1 MFGKLREKL
10 KKFTKQV
17 EEKIEEEEKAVEV
30 STTEE
35 KHSTAVQGSTE
46 AKEEKPGFF
55 GRLLQVEIKEKD
67 IEDALDE
74 LELELLEAD
83 VALETVEALREKIKE
98 KLVGRKVR
106 IGTNKGKI
114 IEEALKDVIL
124 EILTPPE
131 KKIDLLQMVKSKEE
145 KPFVIAFVGFNGSG
159 KTTTIAKLA
168 HWLKKNGFSVVIAA
182 SDTFRAGGA
191 IEQLEEHAKRVG
203 VKVIKHDYGADP
215 AAVAYDA
222 IQHAKA
228 RKIDVVLIDTAGR
241 NELNRNLM
249 DEMKKIV
256 RVTKPDLVIFVG
268 DSLGGNAVVEQ
279 AKQFNEAVRID
290 GVILTKLDA
299 DARGGGAALSI
310 SHAIGA
316 PILFVGVGQG
326 YEDLRPFDEKCSWI
340 EFLGRIDL

>member
-10 KKFTKQV
+10 KRFSKQV
-17 EEKIEEEEKAVEV
+17 EEKVEEEEKVLQKKAPK
-30 STTEE
+30 E
-35 KHSTAVQGSTE
+35 K
-46 AKEEKPGFF
+46 KGFF
-55 GRLLQVEIKEKD
+55 EKLLQVEIKEKD

-83 VALETVEALREKIKE
+83 VTLETVEALREKIKE

-106 IGTNKGKI
+106 IGTNKGKM
-114 IEEALKDVIL
+114 IEEALREAVL
-124 EILTPPE
+124 EVLTPE
-131 KKIDLLQMVKSKEE
+131 RKIDLLEAIRSKEE

-182 SDTFRAGGA
+182 SDTFRAGA

-203 VKVIKHDYGADP
+203 VKVIKHSYGADP

-228 RKIDVVLIDTAGR
+228 RNVDVVLIDTAGR

-249 DEMKKIV
+249 DEMKKIA
-256 RVTKPDLVIFVG
+256 RVAKPDLIIFVG
-268 DSLGGNAVVEQ
+268 DSLSGNAVVEQ
-279 AKQFNEAVRID
+279 AKQFNEAVKID

-299 DARGGGAALSI
+299 DARGGAALSI
-310 SHAIGA
+310 SNAIGA

-326 YEDLRPFDEKCSWI
+326 YDDLKPFDEKWFV
-340 EFLGRIDL
+340 ERIFGEE

>member
-10 KKFTKQV
+10 KKFTRQV
-17 EEKIEEEEKAVEV
+17 EEKIEEEEKKVGK
-30 STTEE
+30 E
-35 KHSTAVQGSTE
+35 K
-46 AKEEKPGFF
+46 KPGLVE
-55 GRLLQVEIKEKD
+55 RLLQVEIKEKD
-67 IEDALDE
+67 IEEALDE

-98 KLVGRKVR
+98 KLVGKKVR
-106 IGTNKGKI
+106 IGTNKGKL
-114 IEEALKDVIL
+114 IEEALRGAIL
-124 EILTPPE
+124 EILTPE
-131 KKIDLLQMVKSKEE
+131 KRIDLIEMIRSKEE
-145 KPFVIAFVGFNGSG
+145 KPFVVVFVGFNGSG

-168 HWLKKNGFSVVIAA
+168 HWFKKNGLSVVIAA
-182 SDTFRAGGA
+182 SDTFRAGA
-191 IEQLEEHAKRVG
+191 IEQIEEHARRVG
-203 VKVIKHDYGADP
+203 VRVIKHDYGADP

-228 RKIDVVLIDTAGR
+228 RNIDVVLIDTAGR

-268 DSLGGNAVVEQ
+268 DSLSGNAVVEQ

-299 DARGGGAALSI
+299 DARGGAALSI

-326 YEDLRPFDEKCSWI
+326 YDDLKPFDEKWFV
-340 EFLGRIDL
+340 ERIFGEE

>member
-1 MFGKLREKL
+1 MLGKLKERLNSFVDKVSQTEISEKD
-10 KKFTKQV
+10 V
-17 EEKIEEEEKAVEV
+17 EKA
-30 STTEE
+30 
-35 KHSTAVQGSTE
+35 
-46 AKEEKPGFF
+46 
-55 GRLLQVEIKEKD
+55 LWDLEI
-67 IEDALDE
+67 
-74 LELELLEAD
+74 ELLESD
-83 VALETVEALREKIKE
+83 VAFETVEALKDKIKE
-98 KLVGRKVR
+98 KLVGQKVR
-106 IGTNKGKI
+106 IGSNKREIVENAIKEAI
-114 IEEALKDVIL
+114 I
-124 EILTPPE
+124 EILTPE
-131 KKIDLLQMVKSKEE
+131 KRIDLIEMIKSKEE

-182 SDTFRAGGA
+182 SDTFRAGA

-228 RKIDVVLIDTAGR
+228 RGIDVVLIDTAGR

-249 DEMKKIV
+249 DEMKKIA

-299 DARGGGAALSI
+299 DARGGAALSI

-326 YEDLRPFDEKCSWI
+326 YGDLRPFDEKWFV
-340 EFLGRIDL
+340 ERIFGEA

>member
-10 KKFTKQV
+10 KKFTQTV
-17 EEKIEEEEKAVEV
+17 EEKIEEEEKVVEKK
-30 STTEE
+30 TPEETEE
-35 KHSTAVQGSTE
+35 K
-46 AKEEKPGFF
+46 KGFIE
-55 GRLLQVEIKEKD
+55 RLLQVEIKEKD

-106 IGTNKGKI
+106 VGTNKGKI
-114 IEEALKDVIL
+114 IEEALREAIT
-124 EILTPPE
+124 EILTPE
-131 KKIDLLQMVKSKEE
+131 KRIDLIEMIKSKEE

-168 HWLKKNGFSVVIAA
+168 HGLKKNGLSVVIAA
-182 SDTFRAGGA
+182 SDTFRAGA

-203 VKVIKHDYGADP
+203 VKVIKHSYGADP

-228 RKIDVVLIDTAGR
+228 RGIDVVLIDTAGR

-249 DEMKKIV
+249 DEMKKIA

-268 DSLGGNAVVEQ
+268 DSLGGNSVVEQ

-299 DARGGGAALSI
+299 DARGGAALSI

-326 YEDLRPFDEKCSWI
+326 YDDLRPFDEKWFV
-340 EFLGRIDL
+340 ERIFGEE

>member
-10 KKFTKQV
+10 RKFTKQV
-17 EEKIEEEEKAVEV
+17 EEKIEEEEKKVEKKV
-30 STTEE
+30 ETE
-35 KHSTAVQGSTE
+35 K
-46 AKEEKPGFF
+46 KPGIVE
-55 GRLLQVEIKEKD
+55 RLLQVEIKEKD
-67 IEDALDE
+67 VEDALDE

-98 KLVGRKVR
+98 KLVGKKVR
-106 IGTNKGKI
+106 IGTNKAKL
-114 IEEALKDVIL
+114 IENALREAIL
-124 EILTPPE
+124 EILTPE
-131 KKIDLLQMVKSKEE
+131 KKLDLLEMIRSKEE
-145 KPFVIAFVGFNGSG
+145 KPFVIVFVGFNGSG

-168 HWLKKNGFSVVIAA
+168 HWLKKNGLSVVVAA
-182 SDTFRAGGA
+182 SDTFRAGA

-228 RKIDVVLIDTAGR
+228 RGIDVVLVDTAGR

-268 DSLGGNAVVEQ
+268 DSLSGNAVVEQ

-299 DARGGGAALSI
+299 DARGGAALSI

-326 YEDLRPFDEKCSWI
+326 YDDLKPFDEKW
-340 EFLGRIDL
+340 FVDRIFGEE

>member
-10 KKFTKQV
+10 KGFVKKV
-17 EEKIEEEEKAVEV
+17 EENVEEEEKKVEKV
-30 STTEE
+30 KPE
-35 KHSTAVQGSTE
+35 K
-46 AKEEKPGFF
+46 KPGLFE
-55 GRLLQVEIKEKD
+55 RLLQVEIKEKD
-67 IEDALDE
+67 VERALDD
-74 LELELLEAD
+74 LEIELLEAD
-83 VALETVEALREKIKE
+83 VALEVVDELRENIKK
-98 KLVGRKVR
+98 KLVGKKVK
-106 IGTNKGKI
+106 IGTNKAKI
-114 IEEALKDVIL
+114 IEEAVKEAVL
-124 EILTPPE
+124 EVLTPPR
-131 KKIDLLQMVKSKEE
+131 KIDLLEEIRAKKE
-145 KPFVIAFVGFNGSG
+145 KPYVIVFVGFNGSG

-168 HWLKKNGFSVVIAA
+168 HWLKKNGLSVVIAA
-182 SDTFRAGGA
+182 SDTFRAGA
-191 IEQLEEHAKRVG
+191 IEQVEEHAKRVG

-228 RKIDVVLIDTAGR
+228 RGIDVVLVDTAGR

-268 DSLGGNAVVEQ
+268 DSLAGNSIIDQ
-279 AKQFNEAVRID
+279 ARQFNEAVRID

-299 DARGGGAALSI
+299 DSRGGAALSI

-326 YEDLRPFDEKCSWI
+326 YDDLRPFDEKWFVNLI
-340 EFLGRIDL
+340 FGEEN

>member
-1 MFGKLREKL
+1 MLGKLREKL
-10 KKFTKQV
+10 KRFTKQV
-17 EEKIEEEEKAVEV
+17 EEKVEEEEKTVI
-30 STTEE
+30 SGEE
-35 KHSTAVQGSTE
+35 K
-46 AKEEKPGFF
+46 KEEKAGLLD
-55 GRLLQVEIKEKD
+55 RLLQVEIKEKD
-67 IEDALDE
+67 VDEAIGE

-83 VALETVEALREKIKE
+83 VALEVVDELREKIKG
-98 KLVGRKVR
+98 KLVGKKVR
-106 IGTNKGKI
+106 IGSDKGKI
-114 IEEALKDVIL
+114 IEEAVKEAVL
-124 EILTPPE
+124 EVLTPPRR
-131 KKIDLLQMVKSKEE
+131 IDLIEEMRKKEE
-145 KPFVIAFVGFNGSG
+145 KPFVIAFVGFNGGG

-168 HWLKKNGFSVVIAA
+168 HWLKKQGFSVVVAA
-182 SDTFRAGGA
+182 SDTFRAGA

-203 VKVIKHDYGADP
+203 VKVIKHSYGADP

-228 RKIDVVLIDTAGR
+228 RGIDVVLIDTAGR

-268 DSLGGNAVVEQ
+268 DSLAGNSIIEQ
-279 AKQFNEAVRID
+279 ARQFNEAVRID

-299 DARGGGAALSI
+299 DARGGAALSI

-326 YEDLRPFDEKCSWI
+326 YDDLKPFDERW
-340 EFLGRIDL
+340 FVDLIFGEE

>member
-10 KKFTKQV
+10 KKFTKTV
-17 EEKIEEEEKAVEV
+17 EEKIEEEEKALEKEAP
-30 STTEE
+30 EE
-35 KHSTAVQGSTE
+35 KKGFI
-46 AKEEKPGFF
+46 EK
-55 GRLLQVEIKEKD
+55 LLQVEIKEKD
-67 IEDALDE
+67 VEEALDE
-74 LELELLEAD
+74 LEIELLEAD

-98 KLVGRKVR
+98 KLVGKKVR
-106 IGTNKGKI
+106 IGTNKGRL
-114 IEEALKDVIL
+114 IEEALREAVLDV
-124 EILTPPE
+124 LTPE
-131 KKIDLLQMVKSKEE
+131 KKIDLLEMIKSKEE

-168 HWLKKNGFSVVIAA
+168 NWLKKNGLGVVIAA
-182 SDTFRAGGA
+182 SDTFRAGA
-191 IEQLEEHAKRVG
+191 IEQVEEHAKRVG

-228 RKIDVVLIDTAGR
+228 RGLDVVLIDTAGR

-256 RVTKPDLVIFVG
+256 RVAKPDLVIFVG
-268 DSLGGNAVVEQ
+268 DSLGGNSVVEQ

-299 DARGGGAALSI
+299 DARGGAALSI

-326 YEDLRPFDEKCSWI
+326 YDDLKPFDEKWFV
-340 EFLGRIDL
+340 ERIFGEE

>member
-1 MFGKLREKL
+1 MLGKLREKL
-10 KKFTKQV
+10 KRFTKQV
-17 EEKIEEEEKAVEV
+17 EEKVEEEEKTVI
-30 STTEE
+30 SGEE
-35 KHSTAVQGSTE
+35 K
-46 AKEEKPGFF
+46 KEEKAGLLD
-55 GRLLQVEIKEKD
+55 RLLQVEIKEKD
-67 IEDALDE
+67 VDEAIDE

-83 VALETVEALREKIKE
+83 VALEVVDELREKIKG
-98 KLVGRKVR
+98 KLVGKKVR
-106 IGTNKGKI
+106 IGSDKGKI
-114 IEEALKDVIL
+114 IEEAVKEAVL
-124 EILTPPE
+124 EVLTPPR
-131 KKIDLLQMVKSKEE
+131 KIDLPEMIRSKEE
-145 KPFVIAFVGFNGSG
+145 KPFVIAFVGFNGGG

-168 HWLKKNGFSVVIAA
+168 HWLKKQGFSVVVAA
-182 SDTFRAGGA
+182 SDTFRAGA

-203 VKVIKHDYGADP
+203 VKVIKHSYGADP

-228 RKIDVVLIDTAGR
+228 RGIDVVLIDTAGR

-268 DSLGGNAVVEQ
+268 DSLAGNSIIEQ
-279 AKQFNEAVRID
+279 ARQFNEAVRID

-299 DARGGGAALSI
+299 DSRGGAALSI

-326 YEDLRPFDEKCSWI
+326 YDDLKPFDEKW
-340 EFLGRIDL
+340 FVDLIFGEE

>member
-10 KKFTKQV
+10 KKFTKTV
-17 EEKIEEEEKAVEV
+17 EEKIEEEEKALEKE
-30 STTEE
+30 TPEE
-35 KHSTAVQGSTE
+35 KKGFI
-46 AKEEKPGFF
+46 EK
-55 GRLLQVEIKEKD
+55 LLQVEIKEKD
-67 IEDALDE
+67 VEEALDE
-74 LELELLEAD
+74 LEIELLEAD

-98 KLVGRKVR
+98 KLVGKKVR
-106 IGTNKGKI
+106 IGTNKGRL
-114 IEEALKDVIL
+114 IEEALREAVLDV
-124 EILTPPE
+124 LTPE
-131 KKIDLLQMVKSKEE
+131 KKIDLLEMIKSKEE

-168 HWLKKNGFSVVIAA
+168 NWLKKNGLGVVIAA
-182 SDTFRAGGA
+182 SDTFRAGA
-191 IEQLEEHAKRVG
+191 IEQVEEHAKRVG

-228 RKIDVVLIDTAGR
+228 RGLDVVLIDTAGR

-256 RVTKPDLVIFVG
+256 RVAKPDLVIFVG
-268 DSLGGNAVVEQ
+268 DSLGGNSVVEQ

-299 DARGGGAALSI
+299 DARGGAALSI

-326 YEDLRPFDEKCSWI
+326 YDDLKPFDEKWFV
-340 EFLGRIDL
+340 ERIFGEE

>member
-10 KKFTKQV
+10 KRFTRQV
-17 EEKIEEEEKAVEV
+17 EEKIEEEEKKA
-30 STTEE
+30 E
-35 KHSTAVQGSTE
+35 K
-46 AKEEKPGFF
+46 KPGLME
-55 GRLLQVEIKEKD
+55 RLLQVEIKEKD
-67 IEDALDE
+67 IEEALDE

-98 KLVGRKVR
+98 KLVGKKVR
-106 IGTNKGKI
+106 IGTNKGKL
-114 IEEALKDVIL
+114 IEEALREAIL
-124 EILTPPE
+124 EILTPE
-131 KKIDLLQMVKSKEE
+131 KKIDLLEMIRSKEE
-145 KPFVIAFVGFNGSG
+145 KPFVIVFVGFNGSG

-168 HWLKKNGFSVVIAA
+168 SWLKKNGLSVVIAA
-182 SDTFRAGGA
+182 SDTFRAGA
-191 IEQLEEHAKRVG
+191 IEQIEEHAKRVG

-228 RKIDVVLIDTAGR
+228 RGVDVVLVDTAGR

-268 DSLGGNAVVEQ
+268 DSLSGNAVVEQ

-299 DARGGGAALSI
+299 DARGGAALSI

-326 YEDLRPFDEKCSWI
+326 YDDLKPFDEKW
-340 EFLGRIDL
+340 FVDRIFGED

>member
-17 EEKIEEEEKAVEV
+17 EEKIEEEEKAVEAPMAG
-30 STTEE
+30 EE
-35 KHSTAVQGSTE
+35 IQKAVQESTE
-46 AKEEKPGFF
+46 TEGEKPGFL

-74 LELELLEAD
+74 FEIELLEAD

-114 IEEALKDVIL
+114 IEEALKEAIL
-124 EILTPPE
+124 EILTPE
-131 KKIDLLQMVKSKEE
+131 KKIDLLQMIKSKED

-182 SDTFRAGGA
+182 SDTFRAGA
-191 IEQLEEHAKRVG
+191 IEQFEEHAKRVG

-228 RKIDVVLIDTAGR
+228 RGIDVVLIDTAGR

-249 DEMKKIV
+249 DEMKKIA

-299 DARGGGAALSI
+299 DARGGAALSI

-326 YEDLRPFDEKCSWI
+326 YEDLRPFDEKWFV
-340 EFLGRIDL
+340 ERIFGED

>member
-17 EEKIEEEEKAVEV
+17 EEKIEEEEKKVEK
-30 STTEE
+30 TEPE
-35 KHSTAVQGSTE
+35 K
-46 AKEEKPGFF
+46 KPGLME
-55 GRLLQVEIKEKD
+55 RLLQVEIKEKD
-67 IEDALDE
+67 VEEALDE

-98 KLVGRKVR
+98 KLVGKKVR
-106 IGTNKGKI
+106 IGTNKGKL
-114 IEEALKDVIL
+114 IEEALREAIL
-124 EILTPPE
+124 EILTPE
-131 KKIDLLQMVKSKEE
+131 KKIDLLEMIRSKEE
-145 KPFVIAFVGFNGSG
+145 KPFVIVFVGFNGSG

-168 HWLKKNGFSVVIAA
+168 NWLRKNGLSVVIAA
-182 SDTFRAGGA
+182 SDTFRAGA
-191 IEQLEEHAKRVG
+191 IEQIEEHAKRVG

-228 RKIDVVLIDTAGR
+228 RGVDVVLVDTAGR

-268 DSLGGNAVVEQ
+268 DSLSGNAVVEQ

-299 DARGGGAALSI
+299 DARGGAALSI

-326 YEDLRPFDEKCSWI
+326 YDDLKPFDEKW
-340 EFLGRIDL
+340 FVDRIFGEE

>member
-10 KKFTKQV
+10 KRFTRQV
-17 EEKIEEEEKAVEV
+17 EEKIEEEEKKVEKGA
-30 STTEE
+30 EAE
-35 KHSTAVQGSTE
+35 K
-46 AKEEKPGFF
+46 KPGLME
-55 GRLLQVEIKEKD
+55 RLLQVEIKEKD
-67 IEDALDE
+67 VEDALDE

-98 KLVGRKVR
+98 KLVGKKVR
-106 IGTNKGKI
+106 IGTNKAKL
-114 IEEALKDVIL
+114 IEGALRDAIL
-124 EILTPPE
+124 EILTPE
-131 KKIDLLQMVKSKEE
+131 KKLDLLEMIRSKEE
-145 KPFVIAFVGFNGSG
+145 KPFVVVFVGFNGSG

-168 HWLKKNGFSVVIAA
+168 NWLKKNGLSVVIAA
-182 SDTFRAGGA
+182 SDTFRAGA
-191 IEQLEEHAKRVG
+191 IEQIEEHAKRVG

-228 RKIDVVLIDTAGR
+228 RGVDVVLVDTAGR

-268 DSLGGNAVVEQ
+268 DSLSGNAVVEQ

-299 DARGGGAALSI
+299 DARGGAALSI

-326 YEDLRPFDEKCSWI
+326 YDDLKPFDEKWFV
-340 EFLGRIDL
+340 ERIFGED

>member
-10 KKFTKQV
+10 KKFAQQV
-17 EEKIEEEEKAVEV
+17 EEKIEDEEKKI
-30 STTEE
+30 E
-35 KHSTAVQGSTE
+35 KE
-46 AKEEKPGFF
+46 KKPGLVE
-55 GRLLQVEIKEKD
+55 RILQVEIKEKD
-67 IEDALDE
+67 VEEALDE
-74 LELELLEAD
+74 LELDLLEAD

-98 KLVGRKVR
+98 KLVGKKVR
-106 IGTNKGKI
+106 IGTNKGKL
-114 IEEALKDVIL
+114 IEEALREAIL
-124 EILTPPE
+124 EILTPE
-131 KKIDLLQMVKSKEE
+131 KRVDLLEMIRSKEE
-145 KPFVIAFVGFNGSG
+145 KPFVIVFVGFNGSG

-168 HWLKKNGFSVVIAA
+168 NFLKKNGLSVVIAA
-182 SDTFRAGGA
+182 SDTFRAGA
-191 IEQLEEHAKRVG
+191 IEQIEEHAKRVG

-228 RKIDVVLIDTAGR
+228 RNIDVVLIDTAGR

-268 DSLGGNAVVEQ
+268 DSLAGNAVVEQ
-279 AKQFNEAVRID
+279 AKQFNDAVKID

-299 DARGGGAALSI
+299 DARGGAALSI

-326 YEDLRPFDEKCSWI
+326 YDDLKPFDEKWFV
-340 EFLGRIDL
+340 ERIFGD

>member
-10 KKFTKQV
+10 KKFSKQV
-17 EEKIEEEEKAVEV
+17 EEKVEEEEKVLQEE
-30 STTEE
+30 TPEE
-35 KHSTAVQGSTE
+35 K
-46 AKEEKPGFF
+46 KGFF
-55 GRLLQVEIKEKD
+55 EKLLQVEIKEKD

-83 VALETVEALREKIKE
+83 VTLETVEALREKIKE

-106 IGTNKGKI
+106 IGTNKGRM
-114 IEEALKDVIL
+114 IEDALREAVL
-124 EILTPPE
+124 EVLTPE
-131 KKIDLLQMVKSKEE
+131 RKIDLLEAIRSKEE
-145 KPFVIAFVGFNGSG
+145 KPFVVAFVGFNGSG

-168 HWLKKNGFSVVIAA
+168 HWLKKNGLSVVIAA
-182 SDTFRAGGA
+182 SDTFRAGA

-228 RKIDVVLIDTAGR
+228 RNVDVVLIDTAGR

-249 DEMKKIV
+249 DEMKKIA
-256 RVTKPDLVIFVG
+256 RVAKPDLIIFVG
-268 DSLGGNAVVEQ
+268 DSLSGNAVVEQ
-279 AKQFNEAVRID
+279 AKQFNDAVKID

-299 DARGGGAALSI
+299 DARGGAALSI
-310 SHAIGA
+310 SNAIGA
-316 PILFVGVGQG
+316 PILFVGVGQS
-326 YEDLRPFDEKCSWI
+326 YDDLRPFDEKWFV
-340 EFLGRIDL
+340 ERIFGEE

>member
-10 KKFTKQV
+10 KSFVKKV
-17 EEKIEEEEKAVEV
+17 EENVEEEEKKVEKAKP
-30 STTEE
+30 E
-35 KHSTAVQGSTE
+35 K
-46 AKEEKPGFF
+46 KPGLFD
-55 GRLLQVEIKEKD
+55 RLLQVEIKEKD
-67 IEDALDE
+67 VERALED
-74 LELELLEAD
+74 LEIELLEAD
-83 VALETVEALREKIKE
+83 VALEVVDELRENIKK
-98 KLVGRKVR
+98 KLVGKKVK
-106 IGTNKGKI
+106 IGTNKAKI
-114 IEEALKDVIL
+114 IEEAVKEAVL
-124 EILTPPE
+124 EVLTPPR
-131 KKIDLLQMVKSKEE
+131 KIDLLEEIRAKKE
-145 KPFVIAFVGFNGSG
+145 KPYVIVFVGFNGSG

-168 HWLKKNGFSVVIAA
+168 HWLKKNGLSVVIAA
-182 SDTFRAGGA
+182 SDTFRAGA
-191 IEQLEEHAKRVG
+191 IEQIEEHAKRIG

-228 RKIDVVLIDTAGR
+228 RGIDVVLVDTAGR

-268 DSLGGNAVVEQ
+268 DSLAGNSIIDQ
-279 AKQFNEAVRID
+279 ARQFNEAVRID

-299 DARGGGAALSI
+299 DSRGGAALSI

-326 YEDLRPFDEKCSWI
+326 YDDLRPFDEKWFVNLI
-340 EFLGRIDL
+340 FGEEN

>member
-10 KKFTKQV
+10 KKFTKEV
-17 EEKIEEEEKAVEV
+17 EEKIEEEEKAV
-30 STTEE
+30 
-35 KHSTAVQGSTE
+35 KAPQ
-46 AKEEKPGFF
+46 KEEGFL

-114 IEEALKDVIL
+114 VEEALREAIL
-124 EILTPPE
+124 EILTPE
-131 KKIDLLQMVKSKEE
+131 KRINLLEMIKSKED

-182 SDTFRAGGA
+182 SDTFRAGA

-228 RKIDVVLIDTAGR
+228 RGIDVVLIDTAGR

-249 DEMKKIV
+249 DEMKKIA

-279 AKQFNEAVRID
+279 AKQFNDAVRID

-299 DARGGGAALSI
+299 DARGGAALSI

-326 YEDLRPFDEKCSWI
+326 YDDLRPFDEKWFV
-340 EFLGRIDL
+340 ERIFGEE

>member
-10 KKFTKQV
+10 RKFTKQV
-17 EEKIEEEEKAVEV
+17 EEKIEEEEKKVEKKV
-30 STTEE
+30 ETE
-35 KHSTAVQGSTE
+35 K
-46 AKEEKPGFF
+46 KPGIVE
-55 GRLLQVEIKEKD
+55 RLLQVEIKEKD
-67 IEDALDE
+67 VEDALDE

-98 KLVGRKVR
+98 KLVGKKVR
-106 IGTNKGKI
+106 IGTNKAKL
-114 IEEALKDVIL
+114 IENALREAIL
-124 EILTPPE
+124 EILTPE
-131 KKIDLLQMVKSKEE
+131 KKLDLLEMIRSKEE
-145 KPFVIAFVGFNGSG
+145 KPFVIVFVGFNGSG

-168 HWLKKNGFSVVIAA
+168 HWLKKNGLSVVVAA
-182 SDTFRAGGA
+182 SDTFRAGA

-203 VKVIKHDYGADP
+203 VKVIKRDYGADP

-228 RKIDVVLIDTAGR
+228 RGIDVVLVDTAGR

-268 DSLGGNAVVEQ
+268 DSLSGNAVVEQ

-299 DARGGGAALSI
+299 DARGGAALSI

-326 YEDLRPFDEKCSWI
+326 YDDLKPFDEKW
-340 EFLGRIDL
+340 FVDRIFGEE

>member
-10 KKFTKQV
+10 KKFSKQV
-17 EEKIEEEEKAVEV
+17 EEKVEEEGKILQEGTPQEKKGFL
-30 STTEE
+30 E
-35 KHSTAVQGSTE
+35 K
-46 AKEEKPGFF
+46 
-55 GRLLQVEIKEKD
+55 LLQVEIKEND
-67 IEDALDE
+67 IEEALDE

-83 VALETVEALREKIKE
+83 VTLETVEALREKIKE

-106 IGTNKGKI
+106 IGTNKGRM
-114 IEEALKDVIL
+114 IEEALREAIL
-124 EILTPPE
+124 EILTP
-131 KKIDLLQMVKSKEE
+131 KKRVDLLREIRLKEE

-168 HWLKKNGFSVVIAA
+168 HWLKKNGLSVVIAA
-182 SDTFRAGGA
+182 SDTFRAGA
-191 IEQLEEHAKRVG
+191 IEQLEEHTKRVG

-228 RKIDVVLIDTAGR
+228 RNVDVVLIDTAGR

-256 RVTKPDLVIFVG
+256 RVAKPDIIIFVG

-279 AKQFNEAVRID
+279 AKQFNEAVKID

-299 DARGGGAALSI
+299 DARGGTALSI
-310 SHAIGA
+310 SNAIGA

-326 YEDLRPFDEKCSWI
+326 YDDLRPFDERWFV
-340 EFLGRIDL
+340 ERIFGEG

>member
-1 MFGKLREKL
+1 MEMFGKLREKL
-10 KKFTKQV
+10 KKFTKTV
-17 EEKIEEEEKAVEV
+17 EEKIEEEEKALEKE
-30 STTEE
+30 TPEE
-35 KHSTAVQGSTE
+35 KKGFI
-46 AKEEKPGFF
+46 EK
-55 GRLLQVEIKEKD
+55 LLQVEIKEKD
-67 IEDALDE
+67 VEEALDE
-74 LELELLEAD
+74 LEIELLEAD

-98 KLVGRKVR
+98 KLVGKKVR
-106 IGTNKGKI
+106 IGTNKGRL
-114 IEEALKDVIL
+114 IEEALREAVLDV
-124 EILTPPE
+124 LTPE
-131 KKIDLLQMVKSKEE
+131 KKIDLLEMIKSKEE

-168 HWLKKNGFSVVIAA
+168 NWLKKNGLGVVIAA
-182 SDTFRAGGA
+182 SDTFRAGA
-191 IEQLEEHAKRVG
+191 IEQVEEHAKRVG

-228 RKIDVVLIDTAGR
+228 RGLDVVLIDTAGR

-256 RVTKPDLVIFVG
+256 RVAKPDLVIFVG
-268 DSLGGNAVVEQ
+268 DSLGGNSVVEQ

-299 DARGGGAALSI
+299 DARGGAALSI

-326 YEDLRPFDEKCSWI
+326 YDDLKPFDEKWFV
-340 EFLGRIDL
+340 ERIFGEE

>member
-10 KKFTKQV
+10 KRFTKQV
-17 EEKIEEEEKAVEV
+17 EEKIEEKEKKVEKKV
-30 STTEE
+30 ETE
-35 KHSTAVQGSTE
+35 K
-46 AKEEKPGFF
+46 KPGLME
-55 GRLLQVEIKEKD
+55 RLLQVEIKEKD
-67 IEDALDE
+67 VEEALDE

-98 KLVGRKVR
+98 KLVGKKVR
-106 IGTNKGKI
+106 IGTNKSKL
-114 IEEALKDVIL
+114 IEEALREAIL
-124 EILTPPE
+124 EILTPE
-131 KKIDLLQMVKSKEE
+131 KKIDLLEMIRSKEE
-145 KPFVIAFVGFNGSG
+145 KPFVIVFVGFNGSG

-168 HWLKKNGFSVVIAA
+168 NWLKKNGLSVVIAA
-182 SDTFRAGGA
+182 SDTFRAGA
-191 IEQLEEHAKRVG
+191 IEQIEEHAKRVG

-222 IQHAKA
+222 IQHARA
-228 RKIDVVLIDTAGR
+228 RGVDVVLVDTAGR

-268 DSLGGNAVVEQ
+268 DSLSGNAVVEQ

-299 DARGGGAALSI
+299 DARGGAALSI

-326 YEDLRPFDEKCSWI
+326 YDDLKQFDEKW
-340 EFLGRIDL
+340 FVDRIFGEE